1 MPADEHGSA
10 RSRGHGPLR
19 LAAGVAL
26 ALATTELLSAAV
38 LLALRGEAWPD
49 FAAARA
55 RHSASSLDAH
65 LVDPA
70 AGVPREPA
78 ERATLRV
85 DPHLGWV
92 HAAGEGINNAG
103 FRSPVDYP
111 YAAKPGEMVV
121 GVFGGSVSESL
132 CARQRKR
139 LADGL
144 RETAASRGYDS
155 VRVLCFAIVGHR
167 EPQALFAFERY
178 ADTVDLAVFVEGFNE
193 VVFWHEPGYPAD
205 FPNVALWRP
214 FANAPSP
221 REVALAGRL
230 DALAD
235 ERRRLA
241 ETFDAPV
248 LRSSA
253 TAHLAWSVA
262 AARLDRQRAA
272 LELEA
277 AEVTRAARTGRDP
290 ADFDEDRARARYVA
304 GFDGAMRDVAAI
316 GRRRG
321 IPVLHVLQP
330 NQYVDGSKPFTDE
343 EQSRFRG
350 NAAIRR
356 FVEKGWPRLRANWA
370 AASADGLDAVDLTE
384 IFAGTTETVYGDDC
398 CHLNDLGNRM
408 LVERVI
414 DEVRRRPA
422 LVDAIAPPGGRLG
435 RLLVSEPGA
444 PAVVAG
450 GAPVA
455 SPGEAEPAA
464 PVRPS
469 PTPAG

>member
-1 MPADEHGSA
+1 VPADEHGSA
-10 RSRGHGPLR
+10 RPRARGALR
-19 LAAGVAL
+19 LAAGAAL
-26 ALATTELLSAAV
+26 ALATTELLSAAA
-38 LLALRGEAWPD
+38 LLALRGEGWPS
-49 FAAARA
+49 FATARA
-55 RHSASSLDAH
+55 RLAASSLDAH

-70 AGVPREPA
+70 AGA
-78 ERATLRV
+78 TGGAAARATLRI

-121 GVFGGSVSESL
+121 GIFGGSVSESL
-132 CARQRKR
+132 CSRQRKR

-214 FANAPSP
+214 FAKAPSP

-230 DALAD
+230 DALAG
-235 ERRRLA
+235 ERRRLV
-241 ETFDAPV
+241 EMFDAPV
-248 LRSSA
+248 VRSSA
-253 TAHLAWSVA
+253 AAHLAWSVA

-272 LELEA
+272 LEVEA
-277 AEVTRAARTGRDP
+277 AEVARAARTGRDP
-290 ADFDEDRARARYVA
+290 AGFDEDRARARYVA
-304 GFDGAMRDVAAI
+304 GFDGTMRDVAAI
-316 GRRRG
+316 GRRRR

-350 NAAIRR
+350 NAAIHG
-356 FVEKGWPRLRANWA
+356 FVEKGWPQLRTNWA

-384 IFAGTTETVYGDDC
+384 VFAGTTVTVYGDDC
-398 CHLNDLGNRM
+398 CHLNDVGNR
-408 LVERVI
+408 LLAERVI
-414 DEVRRRPA
+414 DEIRGRPGLVGDIAAPGTRPERLLASSPAPGEGPGPA
-422 LVDAIAPPGGRLG
+422 LP
-435 RLLVSEPGA
+435 SSTGA
-444 PAVVAG
+444 PAGAG
-450 GAPVA
+450 PAPA
-455 SPGEAEPAA
+455 SPS
-464 PVRPS
+464 PS
-469 PTPAG
+469 P